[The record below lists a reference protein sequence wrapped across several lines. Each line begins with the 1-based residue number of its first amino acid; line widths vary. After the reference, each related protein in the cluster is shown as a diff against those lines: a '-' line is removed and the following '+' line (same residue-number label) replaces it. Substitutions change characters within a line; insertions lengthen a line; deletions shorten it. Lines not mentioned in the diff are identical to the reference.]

1 MLILIKSS
9 KIVVHANFTTIFFL
23 INRDT
28 WQSMQMMMFWNNI
41 NISDIITGINISR
54 IEYLNK
60 HLVKITK
67 TQWKNTKD
75 VKNQEK
81 KS

>member
-23 INRDT
+23 INRNT

>member
-28 WQSMQMMMFWNNI
+28 WQSMQMMMFWNDI

>member
-28 WQSMQMMMFWNNI
+28 WQSMQMMMFWNNN